1 MKRQRVII
9 MGAAG
14 RDFHNFNMV
23 YRGDPDFEVVAFTAA
38 QIPMIGGRLYP
49 PGLSGPLY
57 PQGIPIRPEEEL
69 PELIGKFRVDQVA
82 FSYSDVS
89 HEYVMHKASL
99 CMALGCDFT
108 LLGPKKT
115 MIESSRPVLSVC
127 AVRTGAGKS
136 GITKYIAGVL
146 MGMGMRPVA
155 IRHPMPYS
163 DLIKNRVQRYGS
175 MSDVRAC
182 GCTIEEREEYEP
194 LAGAGVVVYAGVD
207 YEAIVEAAEKEADV
221 LLWDGGNN
229 DLPFLRPDLEVVVLD
244 PLRPGHEITF
254 HPGEA
259 NLRRAHIAVINKV
272 NTAGRDAVAKV
283 EDNIRAI
290 NGSARIIHTASRVRA
305 DNPGAIRGRRVLVV
319 EDGPTLT
326 HGGMAYGAGVIAARD
341 YGAAELVDPRPFAI
355 GSIRETFEE
364 YPHIGNLVPAMG
376 YSDRQMRELKETI
389 ESTPCD
395 LVLIATPV
403 DLKALLELS
412 KETVRV
418 TYDIEEME
426 GAPLKKEIENWL
438 LQGARSKIQAPN
450 PK

>member
-38 QIPMIGGRLYP
+38 QIPLIGERLYP

-69 PELIGKFRVDQVA
+69 ADLIGKFRVDQVA

-99 CMALGCDFT
+99 CMALGCDFI
-108 LLGPKKT
+108 LLGPEKT
-115 MIESSRPVLSVC
+115 MIESSRPVVSVC

-136 GITKYIAGVL
+136 GITRYIAGVL
-146 MGMGMRPVA
+146 RGMGMRPVA
-155 IRHPMPYS
+155 IRHPMPYA
-163 DLIKNRVQRYGS
+163 DLLKSRVQRYGS
-175 MSDVRAC
+175 MSEVRAC

-194 LAGAGVVVYAGVD
+194 LVGAGVVVYAGVD
-207 YEAIVEAAEKEADV
+207 YEAIVEQAEKEADI

-229 DLPFLRPDLEVVVLD
+229 DLPFLRPDLEVVVFD
-244 PLRPGHEITF
+244 PLRPGHELSF

-259 NLRRAHIAVINKV
+259 NLRRADIAVINKV
-272 NTAGRDAVAKV
+272 NSAGRDAVAKV
-283 EDNIRAI
+283 EENIRTI
-290 NGSARIIHTASRVRA
+290 NRSARIIHTASRVRV
-305 DNPGAIRGRRVLVV
+305 DNPGGIRGRRVLVV

-341 YGAAELVDPRPFAI
+341 SGAAELVDPRPFAK
-355 GSIRETFEE
+355 GSIKETFRQ
-364 YPHIGNLVPAMG
+364 YPHIGNLLPAMG
-376 YSDRQMRELKETI
+376 YSDWQMGELKETI

-403 DLKALLELS
+403 DLKAVLDLV

-418 TYDIEEME
+418 TYEIEEME
-426 GAPLKKEIENWL
+426 GAPLRNAIEEFMLSSTKAQMINT
-438 LQGARSKIQAPN
+438 K
-450 PK
+450 

>member
-23 YRGDPDFEVVAFTAA
+23 YRGDPDFEVVAFTVT
-38 QIPMIGGRLYP
+38 QIPMIGERLYP
-49 PGLSGPLY
+49 PELAGPLY
-57 PQGIPIRPEEEL
+57 PRGIPIRPEEEL
-69 PELIGKFRVDQVA
+69 PALITRFRVEQVA

-99 CMALGCDFT
+99 CMALGADFI
-108 LLGPKKT
+108 LLGPGKT
-115 MIESSRPVLSVC
+115 MIESSRRVISVC

-136 GITKYIAGVL
+136 GVTRYIAGVL
-146 MGMGMRPVA
+146 TGKGMRPVA

-163 DLIKNRVQRYGS
+163 DLLKSRVQRYGS

-194 LAGAGVVVYAGVD
+194 LVGAGVVVYAGVD
-207 YEAIVEAAEKEADV
+207 YKAIVEQAEKEADV

-229 DLPFLRPDLEVVVLD
+229 DLPFIRPDLEVVVLD
-244 PLRPGHEITF
+244 PLRAGHELSY

-259 NLRRAHIAVINKV
+259 NLRRADLAVINKV
-272 NTAGRDAVAKV
+272 NTAGREAIAKV
-283 EDNIRAI
+283 EENIRKL
-290 NGSARIIHTASRVRA
+290 NTKARIIHTASRVRVDA
-305 DNPGAIRGRRVLVV
+305 PDRIRGRRVLVV

-341 YGAAELVDPRPFAI
+341 FGAAELIDPRPYAR
-355 GSIRETFEE
+355 GSIGETFQE
-364 YPHIGNLVPAMG
+364 YPHIGRLLPAMG
-376 YSDRQMRELKETI
+376 YSDLQMRELKETI
-389 ESTPCD
+389 ESTPCE

-403 DLKALLELS
+403 DLQGLLELK
-412 KETVRV
+412 KEAVRV
-418 TYDIEEME
+418 TYEIEERS
-426 GAPLKKEIENWL
+426 GAPLKTAIEEFIL
-438 LQGARSKIQAPN
+438 KAARSERISS
-450 PK
+450 